1 MKPLFVIVSIFSTFC
16 LHAQGTAFFTMSAT
30 GRLSSGATVHS
41 LPLQVN
47 DSNMCLKLDNGIAVY
62 RGKRGE
68 RSFVMSCR
76 SNESQTVF
84 QFRLFPNPTMT
95 MSTLISTVL
104 IRNEQNLTLSLYDT
118 RGRLMRQ
125 LTKTAD
131 QLLAGINIDV
141 QDFSAGNYFLRIDGR
156 FIHEVISF
164 LKMN

>member
-1 MKPLFVIVSIFSTFC
+1 
-16 LHAQGTAFFTMSAT
+16 
-30 GRLSSGATVHS
+30 
-41 LPLQVN
+41 
-47 DSNMCLKLDNGIAVY
+47 
-62 RGKRGE
+62 
-68 RSFVMSCR
+68 
-76 SNESQTVF
+76 
-84 QFRLFPNPTMT
+84 MT